1 MIKKLNL
8 NNEFAKNVF
17 TLMFGTALAQVI
29 PFLLSPIISRLYTP
43 DSFGKYSLFMSISG
57 ILAILATGKYEMAII
72 LPKYD
77 KYAFHLVLLSS
88 ILTLSFSLIILI
100 ILFPLKFIFKFENL
114 YFILP
119 FVVFAIGLNYVF
131 DRFNNRIKNYK
142 LMSIQRLIKSIAES
156 VVSISFAIFL
166 KNSLGLIWGF
176 AIGYICSNLVM
187 IFINYKNFKNL
198 KYSKVILKTVSKK
211 YINFPKY
218 TLPHSLLNTLSS
230 QIPIYL
236 IPFFF
241 TSNELGFYSFGLRM
255 VQTPL
260 SLISQSFFNVIGQKF
275 AEEHANG
282 KSLLP
287 LFKSTL
293 KKLSLLAIATIP
305 FFIFAPQIFGFVF
318 GKRWIEAGKYVQLLS
333 PFIIISFIASPFSN
347 IFFIFN
353 KQNVGLLVEITN
365 TIIKICVFLLISKFN
380 NINLLILIY
389 SISSSVIIFFALIY
403 IYKLCKKKNRL
414 LDKNSKEPKR
424 Y

>member
-1 MIKKLNL
+1 MKKINIKS
-8 NNEFAKNVF
+8 EFTKNVF

-114 YFILP
+114 YFIIP

-142 LMSIQRLIKSIAES
+142 LMSIQRLIKSIVES
-156 VVSISFAIFL
+156 LVSISFAIFL

-176 AIGYICSNLVM
+176 AIGYVCSNLLM

-218 TLPHSLLNTLSS
+218 TLPHNLLNTLSS

-305 FFIFAPQIFGFVF
+305 FFIFAPEIFGFVF
-318 GKRWIEAGKYVQLLS
+318 GDKWIEAGKYIRILS
-333 PFIIISFIASPFSN
+333 PWIILVFILSPLANIPVIFNRQKKAFIIEIVN
-347 IFFIFN
+347 ITSKCLVLI
-353 KQNVGLLVEITN
+353 VGGYLLD
-365 TIIKICVFLLISKFN
+365 IKTTLLIFSLTN
-380 NINLLILIY
+380 
-389 SISSSVIIFFALIY
+389 SAIIFYNFTWCYNLV
-403 IYKLCKKKNRL
+403 KNQEEI
-414 LDKNSKEPKR
+414 NA
-424 Y
+424 

>member
-1 MIKKLNL
+1 
-8 NNEFAKNVF
+8 
-17 TLMFGTALAQVI
+17 
-29 PFLLSPIISRLYTP
+29 
-43 DSFGKYSLFMSISG
+43 
-57 ILAILATGKYEMAII
+57 
-72 LPKYD
+72 
-77 KYAFHLVLLSS
+77 
-88 ILTLSFSLIILI
+88 
-100 ILFPLKFIFKFENL
+100 
-114 YFILP
+114 
-119 FVVFAIGLNYVF
+119 
-131 DRFNNRIKNYK
+131 
-142 LMSIQRLIKSIAES
+142 MSIQRLIKSVVES

-230 QIPIYL
+230 QIPIYV

-241 TSNELGFYSFGLRM
+241 SSNELGYYSFGLRM

-305 FFIFAPQIFGFVF
+305 FFIFAPEIFGFVF
-318 GKRWIEAGKYVQLLS
+318 GERWIEAGKYIRILS
-333 PFIIISFIASPFSN
+333 PWIILIFILSPLANIPVIFNRQKKAFIIEIVN
-347 IFFIFN
+347 ITSRCLVLI
-353 KQNVGLLVEITN
+353 VGGYLLD
-365 TIIKICVFLLISKFN
+365 IKITLLIFSLTN
-380 NINLLILIY
+380 
-389 SISSSVIIFFALIY
+389 SAIIFYNFTWYYNLV
-403 IYKLCKKKNRL
+403 KNQEEI
-414 LDKNSKEPKR
+414 NA
-424 Y
+424 